1 MNKSASENNI
11 QSIVLKRK
19 KMPTSLTLSLLNSDL
34 NENLTNEECWFST
47 QSPNSISSYSL
58 QREFELIK
66 DMKNGQKT
74 VFFRRK
80 WKAIV
85 YSLIFVIRLK
95 KKFYLSKKNGNKL
108 KSHFKHVKNYFSSSI
123 LTQSP
128 IKFID
133 SMEKSDSSCNSSGCT
148 PKSPKSKMNKSLST
162 TDLRETSSKV
172 HNFPRTA
179 CEKFYKTMSEKR
191 PLVKSSILKK
201 LNLKS
206 RNLKENLRTTI
217 ESLESIDET
226 DSYFNENS
234 IEKIIIQSNSS
245 PQTQINVSS
254 VMKVASINA
263 TPAVQRSNSM
273 KRSISLCN
281 LEYGEIERNR
291 NNNNKMNASAF
302 NFVKPLTASGPYL
315 ADSLVDS
322 NFESTTN
329 TENSSINFH
338 SSNREQE
345 SAIFSDMNEQSQK
358 LPYADISL
366 TQFNSKPSVTE
377 IKEITDLLTELLNRS
392 ISISESRSGSSL
404 YDTVTKSDFTDVSKT
419 SDLMQNSTLN
429 SFNNDLHMAA
439 EQFIKDDIECLSSNM
454 NKDTMSILSDVIIT
468 SNLDTFTDSKINNNN
483 RNGSNRPNSMTLDF
497 RRDYMENEMAKSKAE
512 SILKATSIPMC
523 LNLILNNEEEQ
534 QTKPLKSIL
543 LTKSNS
549 NLRSL
554 INDLKD
560 SNKELMVERTSKI
573 TAENECSENNKRP
586 PSLIENNKLK
596 YQETKRPIHLI
607 GYDASH
613 VFLNETSQI
622 PLNRCLMNELK
633 SPDKETLFENETLDE
648 IKSPNTMSLEENID
662 RQPTAVDS
670 TNTPDTKMDDSSL
683 SASTCFTNNNS
694 VSTNFNSDMRKNL
707 TKRKFQDKGSGYSY
721 DDLFYLN
728 TTNNNAK
735 ILTPRVRLFTIN
747 LANTIISNENACKN
761 KNAYNDANASC
772 DKTPLI
778 IANFSKQQ
786 RKKETFTFY
795 SNSNLT
801 KNVRN
806 FSQENG
812 STTSIPFLLNTQQ
825 QEQNSTIKRHRRN
838 RSNRSIRKEKIS
850 ENSVPNCVKCV
861 QNFLTLS
868 KSLLVSV
875 CDYIR
880 RK

>member
-1 MNKSASENNI
+1 
-11 QSIVLKRK
+11 
-19 KMPTSLTLSLLNSDL
+19 
-34 NENLTNEECWFST
+34 
-47 QSPNSISSYSL
+47 
-58 QREFELIK
+58 
-66 DMKNGQKT
+66 
-74 VFFRRK
+74 
-80 WKAIV
+80 
-85 YSLIFVIRLK
+85 
-95 KKFYLSKKNGNKL
+95 
-108 KSHFKHVKNYFSSSI
+108 
-123 LTQSP
+123 
-128 IKFID
+128 
-133 SMEKSDSSCNSSGCT
+133 
-148 PKSPKSKMNKSLST
+148 
-162 TDLRETSSKV
+162 
-172 HNFPRTA
+172 
-179 CEKFYKTMSEKR
+179 
-191 PLVKSSILKK
+191 LKK

-254 VMKVASINA
+254 VIKVASINA

-281 LEYGEIERNR
+281 IEYGEIERNR
-291 NNNNKMNASAF
+291 KSNNKMNTSAF
-302 NFVKPLTASGPYL
+302 TFVKPLTASGPYL

-322 NFESTTN
+322 NFETTSN
-329 TENSSINFH
+329 TDNSSINFH

-345 SAIFSDMNEQSQK
+345 SAIFSDLNEQSQK

-366 TQFNSKPSVTE
+366 TQFNSKPAVKE
-377 IKEITDLLTELLNRS
+377 IKVITDLLTELLNRS

-439 EQFIKDDIECLSSNM
+439 EQFIKDDIECTSSNK
-454 NKDTMSILSDVIIT
+454 NKDTMSILPDVIIT
-468 SNLDTFTDSKINNNN
+468 SNLETFTDSKLNNNN
-483 RNGSNRPNSMTLDF
+483 FSGNNRPNSLTLDF
-497 RRDYMENEMAKSKAE
+497 RRDYMENVMAKSKAE

-523 LNLILNNEEEQ
+523 LNLILNNEEQ
-534 QTKPLKSIL
+534 QTKPLKSVL

-560 SNKELMVERTSKI
+560 SNKELMVERTSEI
-573 TAENECSENNKRP
+573 TIENECSENIKRP
-586 PSLIENNKLK
+586 PSLIANNKLK

-633 SPDKETLFENETLDE
+633 SPDKEMLFENETLGA
-648 IKSPNTMSLEENID
+648 IKSTNTIPLENNID
-662 RQPTAVDS
+662 RQSTAVDAI
-670 TNTPDTKMDDSSL
+670 NTPGTKMDNSSL
-683 SASTCFTNNNS
+683 SASSCFTNDYS
-694 VSTNFNSDMRKNL
+694 ASTKFNSDMRKNL
-707 TKRKFQDKGSGYSY
+707 TKRKFQDNGSGYAY

-728 TTNNNAK
+728 TSSNNAK

-747 LANTIISNENACKN
+747 LANTIVSNENACKN
-761 KNAYNDANASC
+761 KNANNDANVTC

-778 IANFSKQQ
+778 IANFTKQQ

-838 RSNRSIRKEKIS
+838 RSNRSIRKEKLP